1 MNTVEFEC
9 VCPNCLETLTH
20 ATTINSDVAIMPTA
34 GDVTVCATC
43 VSLLEFDENLKPFV
57 CDIRTLEP
65 EVQEIIEE
73 AMSYLRTAKQ
83 KRTLH

>member
-9 VCPNCLETLTH
+9 VCPNCNERLTH
-20 ATTINSDVAIMPTA
+20 ATAINSDELIMPNA

-43 VSLLEFDENLKPFV
+43 VTLLEFDEDIKPFKT
-57 CDIRTLEP
+57 DISSLEP
-65 EVQEIIEE
+65 EVQVIVE
-73 AMSYLRTAKQ
+73 AAIDYLRAAQQ